1 MQADRNQPGWQAQP
15 FLLYLLRRNLALL
28 LYFVVAAAG
37 MVGVYWFFQPE
48 SGATAA
54 AVSAAG
60 DETSLSAAIFKKVP
74 ARPVLQRFAQTPGP
88 LHIALIA
95 GHKDHDSGAVCDD
108 GLTEAAVNL
117 IIAEK
122 VQALLLAANIRSEIF
137 AEFDPRLN
145 GYSGTALV
153 SLHADSC
160 NYINDLATGFKLSGS
175 SLTDSSQLSTCVE
188 AAYAEATGLPYHP
201 HTITLDMQDYHA
213 FREIAWGVPAV
224 ILETG
229 FMNLDRELLT
239 TRADVPAAGIAQG
252 ILCFLEGAGR

>member
-137 AEFDPRLN
+137 AEFDPRLS

-160 NYINDLATGFKLSGS
+160 SYINDLATGFKLSGS
-175 SLTDSSQLSTCVE
+175 SLTTLASFPPASKQPTPRRPGCLTIPIPSPWTCRTTMPS
-188 AAYAEATGLPYHP
+188 ARSPG
-201 HTITLDMQDYHA
+201 A
-213 FREIAWGVPAV
+213 FR
-224 ILETG
+224 
-229 FMNLDRELLT
+229 R
-239 TRADVPAAGIAQG
+239 
-252 ILCFLEGAGR
+252 